1 MVWTYALGSVILVS
15 IISLVGVF
23 FLAADNTRLQ
33 KMLLFLVSFAIGG
46 LTGDAFIHLIPEA
59 FKELG
64 PKLSTSLFIILG
76 MLLFFGLE
84 KAIRWHHSH
93 NISASE
99 QHVHPVATLNIIG
112 DGVHNFI
119 DGLLIGATYMVSIPI
134 GLTTTVAVILH
145 EIPQEIGDFG
155 VLVHAGLSAKKALLL
170 NFASALT
177 SVLGTI
183 LALSIGPHLQTFSLV
198 MLPITAG
205 GFIYIAGSDLVPE
218 VQQESGSLGINLGH
232 FVTIMLGIALMALLV
247 IFD

>member
-1 MVWTYALGSVILVS
+1 MVWAYALGSVIVVS
-15 IISLVGVF
+15 LLSLVGVF
-23 FLAADNTRLQ
+23 FLVADNARLQ

-46 LTGDAFIHLIPEA
+46 LTGDAFIHLIPQA
-59 FKELG
+59 FEELG

-76 MLLFFGLE
+76 SLIFFGLE

-93 NISASE
+93 NISDSE

-119 DGLLIGATYMVSIPI
+119 DGLLIGATYLVSIPI

-155 VLVHAGLSAKKALLL
+155 VLVHAGLSAKKAMLL

-177 SVLGTI
+177 SILGTV
-183 LALSIGPHLQTFSLV
+183 LALTIGPHLQSFSLV

-205 GFIYIAGSDLVPE
+205 GFIYIAGSDLIPE

-232 FVTIMLGIALMALLV
+232 FVTIMLGIGLMALLV
-247 IFD
+247 IFE